1 MADTEA
7 PEPTA
12 ARRPRHPGLRVL
24 GAGGPA
30 LVLVAVSLWEI
41 TLVARSARR
50 EPAPADWSAL
60 SAELHRRHHSGE
72 LIVFAPA
79 WIDPIGRRE
88 VGDLIPIEMAG
99 RMDAARYA
107 ALWEVS
113 QGGARAAETADARR
127 TWSQDFGRLTL
138 SRWERTP
145 ADIATDFLAAFPAAK
160 TSGGGAQVS
169 LEEVGFEPHRCV
181 RAVPRPDGTIDV
193 TYPAVELGRELVGY
207 VGLADV
213 FTRRDIRDPGELAVA
228 IDGAEVAR
236 VRAGVDDGWVRF
248 AVKTAPSASARVVF
262 TARAVGKNARDRRVC
277 FAAEARR

>member
-1 MADTEA
+1 MAHGDPPAGPKRTS
-7 PEPTA
+7 
-12 ARRPRHPGLRVL
+12 HPGLRVL
-24 GAGGPA
+24 GAGAPA
-30 LVLVAVSLWEI
+30 LLLVAVSLWEI
-41 TLVARSARR
+41 VGVARSARR
-50 EPAPADWSAL
+50 APSPDDWSAL
-60 SAELHRRHHSGE
+60 SAELHRRHQAGE
-72 LIVFAPA
+72 LIVFAPG

-88 VGDLIPIEMAG
+88 VGDLIPLEMAG

-107 ALWEVS
+107 VAWEVS
-113 QGGARAAETADARR
+113 QGGARAVETEGARR

-138 SRWERTP
+138 SRWERAP
-145 ADIATDFLAAFPAAK
+145 VDVATDFVAAFPAAK
-160 TSGGGAQVS
+160 TTGGGAQVS

-193 TYPAVELGRELVGY
+193 AYPAVELGRELVGY

-213 FTRRDIRDPGELAVA
+213 FTRRDIRDPGELVVS

-248 AVKTAPSASARVVF
+248 AVKTAPSAAARVVF
-262 TARAVGKNARDRRVC
+262 TARAVGVNARDRRVC